1 MIPTN
6 ELRQQIAASVASLN
20 DGQATALT
28 GALHGRPRRAAARK
42 ELTRTH
48 PDLLRTAALI
58 CDTGTGLSDYT
69 FRHVHD
75 LQKERAMKGRHSQM
89 VFWLVLLIAS
99 ALASPAAYIMALLGA
114 LEWSTFGIVLG
125 TGSVLFAFSGL
136 AAHRSIYPPRRA
148 VIQSP
153 PEITRNIWR
162 AAADI
167 HITAALRAAGET
179 GTLLEQLEEP
189 WTRAGL
195 ALPSAVLYAADQNQD

>member
-1 MIPTN
+1 MIATN
-6 ELRQQIAASVASLN
+6 ELRQRISASVASLDN
-20 DGQATALT
+20 DQAAALT
-28 GALHGRPRRAAARK
+28 DALHGRPRRAAARK

-58 CDTGTGLSDYT
+58 VDAGTGLSDYT

-89 VFWLVLLIAS
+89 IFWIVLLVTS
-99 ALASPAAYIMALLGA
+99 ALASPAAWVLALVGA
-114 LEWSTFGIVLG
+114 AAWSTFGIVLG
-125 TGSVLFAFSGL
+125 AGSVLFVVSGL
-136 AAHRSIYPPRRA
+136 MAHQSIYPPRRA
-148 VIQSP
+148 IIQSP
-153 PEITRNIWR
+153 PEISRNIWR